1 MCMLDVLYISWKIRL
16 RCWSVLLLGALCFCG
31 TTGWAE
37 AETSAGGEDFQ
48 RCIRKLQREAAV
60 AGYSE
65 YIYEDIIANLKP
77 VEQVLQLDRKQPEFT
92 ESFFEYYKR
101 RVTIFR
107 VVKGRELFQKY
118 SDLLDELNRVYG
130 VPGHYLLAF
139 WGMETNFGSYLG
151 KMSVLDSLATLACD
165 ERRSDYFTSELFD
178 VFHLLDN
185 KRVRAE
191 QLQGSWAGA
200 MGNMQFMPSALRQYG
215 IDGDSDGRVDVWGSV
230 VDALHSAAN
239 FLQQIGWK
247 RGQLWGR
254 EVVLPDGFDFSS
266 ISLDTAY
273 PLRRWRNLGI
283 TKTNGN
289 RIPDVEMMAQLI
301 LPNGHTGP
309 AFLVYDNYEI
319 ILKWNRSRYYA
330 LSVGLLADKIAD
342 RGNFYISSYPEVA
355 PLKSEQVV
363 ALQNTLADMGYEV
376 GKADGIVGTNTRKAI
391 RLYQLEEGLV
401 ADGYPSR
408 AVLDSLGIY

>member
-1 MCMLDVLYISWKIRL
+1 MLNVLYIPRKIRL
-16 RCWSVLLLGALCFCG
+16 RCWSVLLLGALCFFG

-37 AETSAGGEDFQ
+37 AETSAGEEDFQ

-65 YIYEDIIANLKP
+65 YIYEDVITNLKP
-77 VEQVLQLDRKQPEFT
+77 VEQVLQLDRRQPEFT
-92 ESFFEYYKR
+92 ESFFDYYKR

-107 VVKGRELFQKY
+107 VAKGRELLQKY
-118 SDLLDELNRVYG
+118 SDLLDELSRVYG
-130 VPGHYLLAF
+130 VPAHYLLAF

-185 KRVRAE
+185 RRVRAE

-215 IDGDSDGRVDVWGSV
+215 IDGDGDGRVDVWDSV

-239 FLQQIGWK
+239 FLQQIGWQ
-247 RGQLWGR
+247 RGELWGR
-254 EVVLPDGFDFSS
+254 EVVLPEEFDFSD

-273 PLRRWRNLGI
+273 SLRRWRNLGI
-283 TKTNGN
+283 TTTNDK
-289 RIPDVEMMAQLI
+289 RIPDVEMTAQLV
-301 LPNGHTGP
+301 LPNGHRGP

-330 LSVGLLADKIAD
+330 LAVGLLADKIAD
-342 RGNFYISSYPEVA
+342 RGNFYISNYPEVA

-363 ALQNTLADMGYEV
+363 ALQNKLADMGYRV
-376 GKADGIVGTNTRKAI
+376 GKADGIVGSKTRKAL
-391 RLYQLEEGLV
+391 RLYQQEEGLV

-408 AVLDSLGIY
+408 EVLDSLGIL